1 MNDTTKTTAIQ
12 TPEVEPLEELQD
24 IVHVTQSVT
33 NETKNV
39 TIEPEAKKTKRVKP
53 ATAMVRF
60 ESREAEPTMFEV
72 AGYRPTRNFSNNRL
86 EWEIPSEDVA
96 RFEAHHFC
104 QMARVVR
111 MREE

>member
-1 MNDTTKTTAIQ
+1 MNNTTKTTTTQA
-12 TPEVEPLEELQD
+12 PEVESLKVLEDVEN
-24 IVHVTQSVT
+24 VTQSVT
-33 NETKNV
+33 DEPKNETV
-39 TIEPEAKKTKRVKP
+39 EPEPKKTKRAKP
-53 ATAMVRF
+53 APSVVKF
-60 ESREAEPTMFEV
+60 ESRESEPTMFEV

-86 EWEIPSEDVA
+86 EWEIPSDDAA

>member
-1 MNDTTKTTAIQ
+1 MNNTTKTTATQ

-24 IVHVTQSVT
+24 VANVTQSVT
-33 NETKNV
+33 NEPKND
-39 TIEPEAKKTKRVKP
+39 TIEPEPKKTKRAKP
-53 ATAMVRF
+53 APAMVKF